1 MGNVVD
7 PDQIIGELRRYEH
20 ELSSILTRFT
30 HSQDE
35 IYIGRGDDPTFRQYV
50 RELIDLFNDAL
61 GQNSY
66 SRQIVGEFNDGVSN
80 FTGSPSYK
88 SVENILVV
96 VRAALT
102 RFTKNPEL
110 LVRKTPQTQ
119 PDVKEGAVANIPPRT
134 GTLNERFE
142 SHPVVWG
149 LTLLAIGFGAGFTA
163 RTYLLSETTSKPTSA
178 PVNCRVEGAD
188 RLEETHHIRM
198 EALQKQLMKLEAGAS
213 DRMLIR
219 ADQDKYKEAADRMRQ
234 DIATENSTYHAVIQ
248 QLSKKCQ

>member
-1 MGNVVD
+1 MD
-7 PDQIIGELRRYEH
+7 ADQIVGELERYER
-20 ELSSILTRFT
+20 ELSGILTRFT
-30 HSQDE
+30 HSRDG
-35 IYIGRGDDPTFRQYV
+35 IHIGPGDDPTFRQYV

-61 GQNSY
+61 GQNNY
-66 SRQIVGEFNDGVSN
+66 SSQIAGEFNDGVAN

-88 SVENILVV
+88 SVENILAV
-96 VRAALT
+96 VRAAQT

-119 PDVKEGAVANIPPRT
+119 KPSNVADEAVANIPPRT
-134 GTLNERFE
+134 GTLKEKFE

-149 LTLLAIGFGAGFTA
+149 LTLLTVGFGAGFTA
-163 RTYLLSETTSKPTSA
+163 RSYFPSETISKPSSA

-188 RLEETHHIRM
+188 RLEEAHHIRI
-198 EALQKQLMKLEAGAS
+198 ETLQKQLMKLEAGAS

-219 ADQDKYKEAADRMRQ
+219 SDQDKYKEAADRIRQ
-234 DIATENSTYHAVIQ
+234 DIATENSTYRAVIQ

>member
-1 MGNVVD
+1 MD
-7 PDQIIGELRRYEH
+7 ADQIIGELNRYES
-20 ELSSILTRFT
+20 ELSGILTRFT
-30 HSQDE
+30 HSRDG
-35 IYIGRGDDPTFRQYV
+35 IHIGQGDDPTFRQYV

-61 GQNSY
+61 SQNSY
-66 SRQIVGEFNDGVSN
+66 SRQIASEFDDGVSN

-88 SVENILVV
+88 SVENILAV

-119 PDVKEGAVANIPPRT
+119 PDVTEEAVANIPPHT
-134 GTLNERFE
+134 GTLKEKFE

-149 LTLLAIGFGAGFTA
+149 LTLLAVGFGAGFTA
-163 RTYLLSETTSKPTSA
+163 RTYLPSETITKPSSA

-188 RLEETHHIRM
+188 RLEEAHHIRM

-219 ADQDKYKEAADRMRQ
+219 YDQDKYKEAADRIRQ
-234 DIATENSTYHAVIQ
+234 DIATENSTYQAVIQ